1 MRSRCFLP
9 CAYRLEVKY
18 CGVLRVSIYNF
29 LVHYKLQIPGTL
41 QLHHIVQL
49 SGKIQIPLKVAVRR
63 KKETL
68 KN

>member
-1 MRSRCFLP
+1 MRNRCFLP

-29 LVHYKLQIPGTL
+29 LVRYKLQIPGTL